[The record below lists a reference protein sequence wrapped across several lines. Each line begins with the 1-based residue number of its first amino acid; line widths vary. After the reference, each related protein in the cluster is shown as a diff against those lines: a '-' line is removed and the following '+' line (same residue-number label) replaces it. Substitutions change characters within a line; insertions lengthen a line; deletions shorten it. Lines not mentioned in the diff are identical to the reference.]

1 MARFMDSH
9 EDLKLPAKAIAQIAE
24 DTRNARS
31 DRFGVRQIELYHN
44 ADGKVYACSKGLL
57 ASGELGHA
65 FDLIDTLE
73 PLADIFGFDKKGNAR

>member
-1 MARFMDSH
+1 MISGEVEFYIPRMA
-9 EDLKLPAKAIAQIAE
+9 Q
-24 DTRNARS
+24 
-31 DRFGVRQIELYHN
+31 
-44 ADGKVYACSKGLL
+44 LL